1 MNEQQIYLTL
11 INHWKEQYRQ
21 LHDILNS
28 EQSALEKRDFLTLE
42 ALVKEKDQL
51 IKTIRVEQIPA
62 IINRGSIKQPNL
74 GEVKDICQSQTEL
87 KPHWQSLMEL
97 VDQCHFKNEVNAQ
110 LIELI
115 TQSTKRM
122 FNLIRGCDPDNNI
135 YDHKGDSKVIKH
147 FGTPISA

>member
-28 EQSALEKRDFLTLE
+28 EQLALEKRDFLTLE

-62 IINRGSIKQPNL
+62 IINKGSIKQPNL
-74 GEVKDICQSQTEL
+74 GEVKVICQSQTEL

-115 TQSTKRM
+115 THSTKRM

>member
-28 EQSALEKRDFLTLE
+28 EQSALEKRDFTSLE
-42 ALVKEKDQL
+42 SLVKEKDRL

-62 IINRGSIKQPNL
+62 IINQGSIKQPNL
-74 GEVKDICQSQTEL
+74 AEVKMICQSQEEL
-87 KPHWQSLMEL
+87 KYHWQSLMEL

-115 TQSTKRM
+115 THSTKRM
-122 FNLIRGCDPDNNI
+122 FNLIKGCDPDNNI